1 MADFSVTAAVG
12 AGFQVIGRKPLA
24 VMVWGLLMA
33 LSAVPALLIL
43 LWVLPEFQMAMAE
56 RAQGVAPPSMAS
68 LARLQLKLTLLQPV
82 MMVTNAVL
90 YAVLS
95 AAVYRAVLTP
105 EDDRRFYLRFGAAE
119 LWLILLTL
127 VVGVLFGLALV
138 VVMIVGGGFTAALVY
153 ALKDAGAGPIAL
165 VVTVAVVASTWV
177 ITWLALRL
185 SMAAPMT
192 FAERQ
197 FRLFESWTLT
207 RGHAGSLFGVGLILT
222 LFCLVLI
229 TLLQAVAMAGVAG
242 ALIGGGY
249 SEEALAAFLARPV
262 SAWLIDAAP
271 WVVLSLATVS
281 VVGAGVMTIWYA
293 AWAHAYRQLRGEAAA

>member
-165 VVTVAVVASTWV
+165 VVTVAVVAFTWL